1 MHNSIKP
8 PSTCYLPPAQ
18 VPVNSAH
25 QEMYL
30 LSAPIIHITALLH
43 LTMVQV
49 KQKAKIK
56 KLTPDDLAKDVEST
70 VIQFMPYMSYT
81 FKTLNE
87 PEAWN
92 ASSSKSS
99 IPM

>member
-1 MHNSIKP
+1 
-8 PSTCYLPPAQ
+8 
-18 VPVNSAH
+18 
-25 QEMYL
+25 
-30 LSAPIIHITALLH
+30 
-43 LTMVQV
+43 MVQV